1 MAKLS
6 GKNSRQVDTPDDDLV
21 DTDNE
26 EVEENSS
33 RIRSVNTKLSH
44 VDRNLRV
51 NRRRMAWVALLSC
64 IVVMILTLFYVDVER
79 LKVLEVV
86 ITWFFFGMISIVGAY
101 IGFTTVFD
109 MKKK

>member
-6 GKNSRQVDTPDDDLV
+6 GKNSRQVDSPDDDTS

-26 EVEENSS
+26 ETEQSS
-33 RIRSVNTKLSH
+33 SKIQSVKIKL
-44 VDRNLRV
+44 DPGDKNLRI
-51 NRRRMAWVALLSC
+51 NRRRMAWVALISC
-64 IVVMILTLFYVDVER
+64 IVVMILTLFYVDVDR

-86 ITWFFFGMISIVGAY
+86 ITWFYFGMISIVGAY